1 MQGQA
6 EAGLDPAKFGS
17 QTFDGSTLCGS
28 PAQIVDQL
36 GPYAELGITRV
47 YVRAPR
53 RMGSLAENFELL
65 ASDVLP
71 QLARP

>member
-1 MQGQA
+1 LGK
-6 EAGLDPAKFGS
+6 ERAKFGS
-17 QTFDGSTLCGS
+17 QTFDGSTLCDS

-65 ASDVLP
+65 ASNVLP